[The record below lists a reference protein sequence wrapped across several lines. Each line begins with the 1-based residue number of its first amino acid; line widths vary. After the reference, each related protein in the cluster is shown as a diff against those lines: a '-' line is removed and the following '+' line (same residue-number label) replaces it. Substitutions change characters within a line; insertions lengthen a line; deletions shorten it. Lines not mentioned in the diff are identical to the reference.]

1 MLGFVP
7 THYSAKNF
15 LSIWSEI
22 ITDQILF
29 GPAENPASLEND
41 ESVAYFS
48 ANVVEKRGRRRDRSL
63 LATLSEPA
71 SRGTPDFLA

>member
-7 THYSAKNF
+7 GLISAKSF
-15 LSIWSEI
+15 LSILSAI
-22 ITDQILF
+22 ITDQTFF

-48 ANVVEKRGRRRDRSL
+48 ANVVEKRDCRRNRSL
-63 LATLSEPA
+63 PVTPSEPA
-71 SRGTPDFLA
+71 SRGTPAFLA